1 MRTVVVADRN
11 PPTISLIGA
20 DIVDIQSTKAMGA
33 QATEKL
39 LFGGSNSLDEG
50 VNTADTC
57 NGSLPSVTVEWEG
70 GNSPGAFE
78 DVGDFVRVYTVCD
91 RVEGGS
97 TPGVC
102 VAGKKWGTLDTDGV
116 DRTHCCADANE
127 DVISCCATV
136 KRTFSVTDG
145 EAPEIKV
152 MGNTNLPV
160 PASNT
165 QEYTDAGASCTDYVD
180 GVLSHAVEVSGEVV
194 NMRVPG
200 QYVIRYD
207 CIDLSGKE
215 ATPKYR
221 TVTVADNTA
230 PVVQLAVSSTATV
243 FVEAG
248 FQYEDAGFTCTDD
261 LDGDLHGI
269 GPFHYV
275 AGDYAASQAGCIT
288 DGNTVNVAQE
298 FYNRHS
304 CADIKQNC
312 ADTAH
317 CGTGEYYITIF
328 NSVSSKN
335 ERLLVWCNMESGKTY
350 FPVTSADTMAVPES
364 TGSNNDCVQKYGM
377 QMATYTGTNAAE
389 EKTNAQDKFGMT
401 YFPAGTSPTN
411 VYLCSVNDEN
421 TAKAAATAEHSELR
435 ITNGAEVGTYTIQFK
450 CMDRSG
456 NKDQDWEAGTPVSRT
471 VTVKDTLPPVI
482 TLHLKENMQLIA
494 QGKGDQTGLGG
505 EANPAGL
512 AGSNPNLPESL
523 MAEEST
529 TSVNG
534 WIVGALA
541 SAVSGLALLGY
552 SLRRSNDV
560 VTSVPV

>member
-1 MRTVVVADRN
+1 M
-11 PPTISLIGA
+11 
-20 DIVDIQSTKAMGA
+20 
-33 QATEKL
+33 
-39 LFGGSNSLDEG
+39 
-50 VNTADTC
+50 
-57 NGSLPSVTVEWEG
+57 
-70 GNSPGAFE
+70 
-78 DVGDFVRVYTVCD
+78 
-91 RVEGGS
+91 
-97 TPGVC
+97 
-102 VAGKKWGTLDTDGV
+102 
-116 DRTHCCADANE
+116 
-127 DVISCCATV
+127 
-136 KRTFSVTDG
+136 
-145 EAPEIKV
+145 
-152 MGNTNLPV
+152 
-160 PASNT
+160 
-165 QEYTDAGASCTDYVD
+165 
-180 GVLSHAVEVSGEVV
+180 
-194 NMRVPG
+194 
-200 QYVIRYD
+200 RYD
-207 CIDLSGKE
+207 CVDESGKE
-215 ATPKYR
+215 AEAQFR
-221 TVTVADNTA
+221 TVTVVDRTCPQIKIKGVKQNY
-230 PVVQLAVSSTATV
+230 
-243 FVEAG
+243 VEAG
-248 FQYEDAGFTCTDD
+248 FAYVDAGFTATDD
-261 LDGDLHGI
+261 LDGVISGK
-269 GPFHYV
+269 GAFA
-275 AGDYAASQAGCIT
+275 AGKAGCKT
-288 DGNTVNVAQE
+288 DGNTVNVGQA
-298 FYNRHS
+298 FYDRRS
-304 CADIKQNC
+304 CKAIKSNC
-312 ADTAH
+312 LKGQT
-317 CGTGEYYITIF
+317 CGTGEYYISAWDRSANQYKRI
-328 NSVSSKN
+328 
-335 ERLLVWCNMESGKTY
+335 LVWCNMESGKTY

-389 EKTNAQDKFGMT
+389 EKASAQDKFGMT

-456 NKDQDWEAGTPVSRT
+456 NKDEDWEAGTPVSRT